1 MVPGTTGHRQPFLTL
16 IVLAGYLWLAPSIFF
31 LGPLAL
37 LLLVSRPTSAR
48 EWLWLF
54 LALFGMAASVR
65 GHTSLLDQTVR
76 GYGAFFAGAFVVLA
90 LVGIRSLLTRSL
102 LSVGI
107 AAAGVA
113 GWYLKLHLRFVDFRS
128 AVSSQTWD
136 AYRVIFPELPATPP
150 PGGADFVGSGDV
162 SEFARNLADGVASAS
177 GITPG
182 FLTLV
187 LLVGGWLAWIWYSR
201 ITRRPIGPP
210 AKPFHEFRFNDQLI
224 WALVAIAALAL
235 LAPTEALG
243 TFAANLFVVVGG
255 LYAARGMAVAQT
267 GLRRTS
273 PWFALV
279 LYLLAFPIL
288 PFALFAIGVADTWLD
303 LRRRMA
309 PPQGALP

>member
-1 MVPGTTGHRQPFLTL
+1 VPGTAGYRQPFLTL
-16 IVLAGYLWLAPSIFF
+16 IVLAGYLLLAPSIFF

-37 LLLVSRPTSAR
+37 LLLVSRPTTAR

-54 LALFGMAASVR
+54 LALFGVVVAVR
-65 GHTSLLDQTVR
+65 GRTTLLDQTIQ

-90 LVGIRSLLTRSL
+90 LLRIRSLVTRSL

-107 AAAGVA
+107 ALGGVV
-113 GWYLKLHLRFVDFRS
+113 GWYLKLHLRFTDFRS
-128 AVSSQTWD
+128 AVSAQTWD
-136 AYRVIFPELPATPP
+136 DYRVLFPDLPATPP
-150 PGGADFVGSGDV
+150 PGGTDFVGSGDV

-177 GITPG
+177 SLTPG

-201 ITRRPIGPP
+201 ITRHPISPP

-243 TFAANLFVVVGG
+243 TLAANLFVVVGG

-267 GLRRTS
+267 GLRRMS

-279 LYLLAFPIL
+279 LYLLAFPVL